1 MTAKPAKPVKH
12 VPQRTCVGCHTVRAK
27 RTLVRVV
34 QTSEGVMVDPTGKLN
49 GRGAYLHNSRS
60 CWERGLSGALKNALR
75 VELTTEDKQRLEAF
89 MDSLPT
95 ESSVE

>member
-34 QTSEGVMVDPTGKLN
+34 RTPEGVRVDPTGKLN

-60 CWERGLSGALKNALR
+60 CWERGLSGALKNALKI
-75 VELTTEDKQRLEAF
+75 ELTTEDKQRLVLF
-89 MDSLPT
+89 KDTPTT

>member
-34 QTSEGVMVDPTGKLN
+34 RTSEGVMVDPTGKLN

-60 CWERGLSGALKNALR
+60 CWERGLSGALKNALK
-75 VELTTEDKQRLEAF
+75 VELTIEDKQRLEAF
-89 MDSLPT
+89 KDSLPT

>member
-34 QTSEGVMVDPTGKLN
+34 RTPEGVMVDPTGKLN

-60 CWERGLSGALKNALR
+60 CWERGLSGALKNALK

-89 MDSLPT
+89 MVSLPT

>member
-34 QTSEGVMVDPTGKLN
+34 RTSEGVMVDPTGKLN

-60 CWERGLSGALKNALR
+60 CWERGLSGALKNALK

>member
-12 VPQRTCVGCHTVRAK
+12 VPQRTCVGCHTVRPK
-27 RTLVRVV
+27 RSLVRVV
-34 QTSEGVMVDPTGKLN
+34 RTPEGVRVDPTGKLN

-60 CWERGLSGALKNALR
+60 CWERGLSGALKNALK
-75 VELTTEDKQRLEAF
+75 VELTTEDKQHLEAF
-89 MDSLPT
+89 MNSLPT

>member
-27 RTLVRVV
+27 RMLVRVV
-34 QTSEGVMVDPTGKLN
+34 RTPEGVMVDPTGKLN

-60 CWERGLSGALKNALR
+60 CWERGLSGALKNALKI
-75 VELTTEDKQRLEAF
+75 ELTTEDKQRLEAF

>member
-34 QTSEGVMVDPTGKLN
+34 RTPEGVMVDPTGKLN

-60 CWERGLSGALKNALR
+60 CWERGLSGALKNALK
-75 VELTTEDKQRLEAF
+75 VELTIEDKQRLEAF
-89 MDSLPT
+89 KDSLPT

>member
-1 MTAKPAKPVKH
+1 MSAKPAKPVKH
-12 VPQRTCVGCHTVRAK
+12 VPQRTCVGCHTVRPK

-34 QTSEGVMVDPTGKLN
+34 RTPEGVMVDPTGKLN
-49 GRGAYLHNSRS
+49 GRGAYLHNIRS
-60 CWERGLSGALKNALR
+60 CWERGLAGALKNALK

-89 MDSLPT
+89 MALLPT

>member
-34 QTSEGVMVDPTGKLN
+34 RTPEGVMVDPTGKLN

-60 CWERGLSGALKNALR
+60 CWERGLSGALKNALK
-75 VELTTEDKQRLEAF
+75 VELTIEDKQRLEAF

>member
-12 VPQRTCVGCHTVRAK
+12 VPQRTCVGCHIVRPK

-34 QTSEGVMVDPTGKLN
+34 RTPEGVMVDPTGKLN

-60 CWERGLSGALKNALR
+60 CWERGLSGALKNALK